1 MKARKRA
8 GTVGKV
14 LGCALLLVIALFPI
28 YWLVAMAIRPTS
40 EMQGHI
46 SLIPQSLTIEHF
58 ISLFVSKGFGQ
69 AAINSLQTTLS
80 SLVLSLI
87 VGVCAAYILARRRFR
102 FGLKR
107 PMTYW
112 VLLVRVL
119 PPVAFTIPLY
129 TMFSKIGLLN
139 TKIPVTLACV
149 LINVPLIIWFLISF
163 FQDLPE
169 EVEESAKV
177 DGATEWQ
184 LFRKIVLPLVAPGIA
199 AVAMLSFMYAWNE
212 YTYTV
217 IFTRSP
223 SNYTVPLALSVL
235 NTEDNLTNFGLAACG
250 GGGEDTADE
259 GSEGSTSGEPT
270 KMTLILRGGAYGES
284 LEASLAPFEAEHNVD
299 IEVML
304 MSFDDLH
311 TGIALDAVN
320 EVGTYDLCMVDG
332 SWMAEFTENGVLANL
347 SEMGYSFDDDII
359 PATTTICKVGEDIY
373 LAPYYG
379 NVTVMMYNK
388 QLLADAGY
396 APEDID
402 SFADLMD
409 IAQKTKA
416 ADSNKNGF
424 LIRGGSADNILS
436 DFLPHLVVHGGWV
449 VDENNNPTVDT
460 PEFKAAMQEYLDLYA
475 LGSTLDKDDIV
486 ASVTSG
492 ETALAQIWPGWY
504 TPTADGPAN
513 YTTIPTKLTDDSAPV
528 DAVALQGV
536 WCIGIPDNAPHKDL
550 ALELLEYVMSPE
562 VQLASIENN
571 GVPCRYSCLTDSTVL
586 ETYPHLQTVCGA
598 LETGV
603 YRPVIE
609 EWTEFTNI
617 LGTEMDNVIQGTK
630 TLDEALSYAQE
641 QLEQLMAG

>member
-235 NTEDNLTNFGLAACG
+235 NTEDNLTNFGLVSAG
-250 GGGEDTADE
+250 GVVSVIPITLFVIFAQNYLI
-259 GSEGSTSGEPT
+259 SG
-270 KMTLILRGGAYGES
+270 LSSGAVKE
-284 LEASLAPFEAEHNVD
+284 
-299 IEVML
+299 
-304 MSFDDLH
+304 
-311 TGIALDAVN
+311 
-320 EVGTYDLCMVDG
+320 
-332 SWMAEFTENGVLANL
+332 
-347 SEMGYSFDDDII
+347 
-359 PATTTICKVGEDIY
+359 
-373 LAPYYG
+373 
-379 NVTVMMYNK
+379 
-388 QLLADAGY
+388 
-396 APEDID
+396 
-402 SFADLMD
+402 
-409 IAQKTKA
+409 
-416 ADSNKNGF
+416 
-424 LIRGGSADNILS
+424 
-436 DFLPHLVVHGGWV
+436 
-449 VDENNNPTVDT
+449 
-460 PEFKAAMQEYLDLYA
+460 
-475 LGSTLDKDDIV
+475 
-486 ASVTSG
+486 
-492 ETALAQIWPGWY
+492 
-504 TPTADGPAN
+504 
-513 YTTIPTKLTDDSAPV
+513 
-528 DAVALQGV
+528 
-536 WCIGIPDNAPHKDL
+536 
-550 ALELLEYVMSPE
+550 
-562 VQLASIENN
+562 
-571 GVPCRYSCLTDSTVL
+571 
-586 ETYPHLQTVCGA
+586 
-598 LETGV
+598 
-603 YRPVIE
+603 
-609 EWTEFTNI
+609 
-617 LGTEMDNVIQGTK
+617 
-630 TLDEALSYAQE
+630 
-641 QLEQLMAG
+641 